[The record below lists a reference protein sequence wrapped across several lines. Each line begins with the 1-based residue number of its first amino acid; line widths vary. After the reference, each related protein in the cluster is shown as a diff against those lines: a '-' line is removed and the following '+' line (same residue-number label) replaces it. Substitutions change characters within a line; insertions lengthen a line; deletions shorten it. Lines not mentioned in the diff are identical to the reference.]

1 MEFGGTFLYENL
13 DLGQGSKAESKGC
26 SQLSYGVVF
35 ASERQKIFQ
44 GMIRLGVRDE
54 WRLPTCGQAPDRR
67 LVYGSR
73 IQAE

>member
-1 MEFGGTFLYENL
+1 MEFGGTFPYENL

-26 SQLSYGVVF
+26 SQPSYGVVF

-54 WRLPTCGQAPDRR
+54 WRLPTCGQTPDRR
-67 LVYGSR
+67 IGAGSSLNR
-73 IQAE
+73 